1 VKAIKNLEDLRAHLL
16 SGDHVFIAI
25 DNSWLHRF
33 GLYCVIDLSY
43 ILNFSGK
50 IKGIAIKARS
60 LVVSKPTSYASG
72 IVWLC
77 SWSLS

>member
-50 IKGIAIKARS
+50 IKVIGTKE
-60 LVVSKPTSYASG
+60 
-72 IVWLC
+72 
-77 SWSLS
+77 